1 MPKKRKAERPAAKKL
16 KKETREKVGQAPA
29 LSTRDWARW
38 VKFVLENHTTQMAI
52 LIEFTGLFALRCG
65 EACALKVSDLL
76 LNANPPQLRVRKTKG
91 AGKSPGNVPITVEK
105 VQYLQQLQH
114 EGVSC
119 SRKGTNRHGSWAFTD
134 TFKIP
139 GEGPVFASK
148 KHSRKKNRK
157 PITYHAV
164 WAAVNKLA
172 KAFAK
177 KFPGNDFEK
186 IRSHSGRATA
196 ITSMMGQGVS
206 LPMSM
211 KFARHKPGSLRV
223 HLNYGQLTCMDV
235 YRAVTNACQHEP
247 LAPTMP
253 MQQPGPGS
261 GFLTG
266 ITLKNLIEWHDAGK
280 LNDQEF
286 NSCKG
291 MMLSGKS

>member
-1 MPKKRKAERPAAKKL
+1 MDSRLLMAKKRKAEKPAAQK
-16 KKETREKVGQAPA
+16 RGDSRAVGQAPA

-38 VKFVLENHTTQMAI
+38 VKFVLENHTTQMAV

-65 EACALKVSDLL
+65 EACALNASDLL
-76 LNANPPQLRVRKTKG
+76 LKSNPPQLRVRKKKG
-91 AGKSPGNVPITVEK
+91 SGKSPGNVPITAEK
-105 VQYLQQLQH
+105 VEYLQQLQH
-114 EGVSC
+114 EGISC
-119 SRKGTNRHGSWAFTD
+119 NRQGKNRHGSWEIKD

-139 GEGPVFASK
+139 SEGPVFASK
-148 KHSRKKNRK
+148 KNKRKKKSK

-235 YRAVTNACQHEP
+235 YRAVSNVGPCEP
-247 LAPTMP
+247 LAPAMP
-253 MQQPGPGS
+253 QQGPS
-261 GFLTG
+261 PDCQFLHG
-266 ITLKNLIEWHDAGK
+266 ITLKNLVEWHDAGK
-280 LNDQEF
+280 LNSTVS
-286 NSCKG
+286 NA
-291 MMLSGKS
+291 